1 MMKAD
6 NQELQRKIDRYGD
19 MLFRLSYMRLQNVQD
34 AEDAVQ
40 EAFYQ
45 YLKNPP
51 VFESSEHEKAW
62 FLKVTLNI
70 CRKIWRSAWKR
81 HQSDWQPQDIGSD
94 TGDWMERMP
103 PEQHAGQPGQHTG
116 EGTLLSEPEEFAVRQ
131 EERREILRAVLNLPE
146 KYREVIHLFY
156 YEELSVKEI
165 SQITGGGA
173 STVTSRLTRGR
184 ELLKRS
190 LKEEY
195 DFG

>member
-6 NQELQRKIDRYGD
+6 NQELQQKIDRYGD

-45 YLKNPP
+45 YLKKPP
-51 VFESSEHEKAW
+51 VFENQEHEKAW

-70 CRKIWRSAWKR
+70 CRKIWRSAWRR
-81 HQSDWQPQDIGSD
+81 HRSDWQHQDIDSD
-94 TGDWMERMP
+94 SEDWMERAGF
-103 PEQHAGQPGQHTG
+103 EQYAGELGQHTG
-116 EGTLLSEPEEFAVRQ
+116 EGVLLSEPEEFAVMQ
-131 EERREILRAVLNLPE
+131 EERHKVLQAVLNLPE
-146 KYREVIHLFY
+146 KYRDVIHLFY

-165 SQITGGGA
+165 SQITGGGI